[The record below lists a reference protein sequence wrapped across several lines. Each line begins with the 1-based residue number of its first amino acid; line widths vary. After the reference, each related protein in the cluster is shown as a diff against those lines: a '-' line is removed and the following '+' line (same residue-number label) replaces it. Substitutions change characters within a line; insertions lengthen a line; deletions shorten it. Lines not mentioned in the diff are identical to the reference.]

1 MAEQISDNV
10 GKKIVEALRM
20 QNKSVESAQVEDEN
34 TIKESEA
41 EILTDAKSE
50 PTDKFD
56 NTETQVQGSIN
67 FEHENNINIDVNSL
81 MEDNIKPQINLD
93 TVLQNTINENLGVI
107 NFNEEQ
113 KDIEY
118 PNNVAILSHLI
129 SKLPA
134 GVTKQTGAIIIK
146 QTMEALGIPIKSVL
160 KEAQQYQ
167 ELLSSRARECQKN
180 IIDYKKQISTLE
192 IKTQQYQKQA
202 VAMNNIIN
210 LFISTGI

>member
-1 MAEQISDNV
+1 MTEQISDNV

-41 EILTDAKSE
+41 EILTDAKSG

-56 NTETQVQGSIN
+56 NTETQVQDSLN

-81 MEDNIKPQINLD
+81 MGNNIQPQINLD
-93 TVLQNTINENLGVI
+93 TVLQNTINQMGSI
-107 NFNEEQ
+107 NINDTQ
-113 KDIEY
+113 SDLEY
-118 PNNVAILSHLI
+118 PNNVAILNHLI
-129 SKLPA
+129 SKLPV

-167 ELLSSRARECQKN
+167 ESLSSRARECQKN

-202 VAMNNIIN
+202 VAMNDIIN

>member
-50 PTDKFD
+50 PTNKFD
-56 NTETQVQGSIN
+56 NTETQVQDSLN

-81 MEDNIKPQINLD
+81 MGNNIQPQINLD
-93 TVLQNTINENLGVI
+93 AVLQNTINQMGSI
-107 NFNEEQ
+107 NTNDTQ
-113 KDIEY
+113 SDLEY
-118 PNNVAILSHLI
+118 PNNVAILNHLI
-129 SKLPA
+129 SKLPV

-167 ELLSSRARECQKN
+167 ESLSTRARECQKN

-202 VAMNNIIN
+202 VAMNDIIN
-210 LFISTGI
+210 LFMNTGA

>member
-34 TIKESEA
+34 TIKESES

-56 NTETQVQGSIN
+56 NTETQVQDNLN

-81 MEDNIKPQINLD
+81 MGNNIQPQINLD
-93 TVLQNTINENLGVI
+93 TVLQNTINQMGSI
-107 NFNEEQ
+107 NINDTQ
-113 KDIEY
+113 SDLEY
-118 PNNVAILSHLI
+118 PNNVAILNHLI
-129 SKLPA
+129 SKLPV

-167 ELLSSRARECQKN
+167 ESLSNRARECQKN

-202 VAMNNIIN
+202 VAMNDIIN
-210 LFISTGI
+210 LFINTGV

>member
-56 NTETQVQGSIN
+56 NTETQVQDNLN

-81 MEDNIKPQINLD
+81 MGNNIQPQINLD
-93 TVLQNTINENLGVI
+93 TVLQNTINQMGSI
-107 NFNEEQ
+107 NINDTQ
-113 KDIEY
+113 SDLEY
-118 PNNVAILSHLI
+118 PNNVAILNHLI
-129 SKLPA
+129 SKLPV

-167 ELLSSRARECQKN
+167 ESLSNRARECQKN

-202 VAMNNIIN
+202 VAMNDIIN
-210 LFISTGI
+210 LFINTGV

>member
-20 QNKSVESAQVEDEN
+20 QNKSVESAQVEDAN

-50 PTDKFD
+50 PTNKFD
-56 NTETQVQGSIN
+56 NTETQVQDSLN

-81 MEDNIKPQINLD
+81 MGNNIQPQINLD
-93 TVLQNTINENLGVI
+93 TVLQNTINQMGSI
-107 NFNEEQ
+107 NINDTQ
-113 KDIEY
+113 SDLEY
-118 PNNVAILSHLI
+118 PNNVAILNHLI
-129 SKLPA
+129 SKLPV

-167 ELLSSRARECQKN
+167 ESLSNCARECQKN

-202 VAMNNIIN
+202 VAMNDIIN
-210 LFISTGI
+210 LFINTGA

>member
-1 MAEQISDNV
+1 MAERISDNV

-20 QNKSVESAQVEDEN
+20 QNKSVESAQTEDEN
-34 TIKESEA
+34 TIIESEA
-41 EILTDAKSE
+41 EISTGAKSE
-50 PTDKFD
+50 PTEEFD
-56 NTETQVQGSIN
+56 NTEPQVQGSIN

-81 MEDNIKPQINLD
+81 MEDSIKPQINLD

-167 ELLSSRARECQKN
+167 ESLSSRARECQKN

>member
-20 QNKSVESAQVEDEN
+20 QNKSVESAQVKDEN
-34 TIKESEA
+34 TIKESES

-56 NTETQVQGSIN
+56 NTETQVQDSLN

-81 MEDNIKPQINLD
+81 MGNNIQPQINLD
-93 TVLQNTINENLGVI
+93 TVLQNTINQMGSI
-107 NFNEEQ
+107 NINDTQ
-113 KDIEY
+113 SDLEY
-118 PNNVAILSHLI
+118 PNNVAILNHLI
-129 SKLPA
+129 SKLPV

-167 ELLSSRARECQKN
+167 ESLSNRARECQKN

-202 VAMNNIIN
+202 VAMNDIIN
-210 LFISTGI
+210 LFINTGV

>member
-56 NTETQVQGSIN
+56 NTETQVQDSLN

-81 MEDNIKPQINLD
+81 MGNNIQPQINLD
-93 TVLQNTINENLGVI
+93 TVLQNTINQMGSI
-107 NFNEEQ
+107 NINDTQ
-113 KDIEY
+113 SDLEY
-118 PNNVAILSHLI
+118 PNNVAILNHLI
-129 SKLPA
+129 SKLPV

-167 ELLSSRARECQKN
+167 ESLSNRARECQKN

-202 VAMNNIIN
+202 VAMNDIIN
-210 LFISTGI
+210 LFINTGV

>member
-10 GKKIVEALRM
+10 GRKIVEALKM
-20 QNKSVESAQVEDEN
+20 QNKSVESAQVEDKN
-34 TIKESEA
+34 TIKEPEA

-50 PTDKFD
+50 PTDEFD
-56 NTETQVQGSIN
+56 NTETQVQNSMN

-81 MEDNIKPQINLD
+81 MGNNIQPQINLD
-93 TVLQNTINENLGVI
+93 TVLQNTINQMGQI
-107 NFNEEQ
+107 NINDTQ
-113 KDIEY
+113 SDLEY
-118 PNNVAILSHLI
+118 PNNVAILNHLI
-129 SKLPA
+129 SKLPV

-167 ELLSSRARECQKN
+167 EALSNRARECQKN

-202 VAMNNIIN
+202 VAMNDIIN
-210 LFISTGI
+210 LFR

>member
-34 TIKESEA
+34 TIKESES

-56 NTETQVQGSIN
+56 NTETQVQDNLN

-81 MEDNIKPQINLD
+81 MGNNIQPQINLD
-93 TVLQNTINENLGVI
+93 TVLQNTINQMGSI
-107 NFNEEQ
+107 NINDTQ
-113 KDIEY
+113 SDLEY
-118 PNNVAILSHLI
+118 PNNVAILNHLI
-129 SKLPA
+129 SKLPV

-167 ELLSSRARECQKN
+167 ESLSSRARECQKN

-202 VAMNNIIN
+202 VAMNDIIN
-210 LFISTGI
+210 LFINTGV

>member
-50 PTDKFD
+50 PTNKFD
-56 NTETQVQGSIN
+56 NTETQVQDSLN

-81 MEDNIKPQINLD
+81 MGNNIQPQINLD
-93 TVLQNTINENLGVI
+93 TVLQNTINQMGSI
-107 NFNEEQ
+107 NINDTQ
-113 KDIEY
+113 SDLEY
-118 PNNVAILSHLI
+118 PNNVAILNHLI
-129 SKLPA
+129 SKLPV

-167 ELLSSRARECQKN
+167 ESLSTRARECQKN

-202 VAMNNIIN
+202 VAMNDIIN
-210 LFISTGI
+210 LFMNTGA